1 MPGERVVRPTET
13 LRRLV
18 PADLAMLSALEQA
31 ASPDPWTPHQ
41 LQAALVDSDTRV
53 FGIEH
58 GACLV
63 GHVVVVRLPFDAEL
77 QAILVVREARRQGA
91 AGRLLA
97 AGIEQARTWRSE
109 RLLLEVRAGNEAALA
124 LYRRAGFGEDGR
136 RRGYYPARLGGQ
148 REDALLM
155 SRPLA

>member
-1 MPGERVVRPTET
+1 MV
-13 LRRLV
+13 RRLG
-18 PADLAMLSALEQA
+18 PADLVALSSLEQA
-31 ASPDPWTPHQ
+31 ASAGPWTQTQ
-41 LQAALVDSDTRV
+41 LQAALADPDTRV

-58 GACLV
+58 ETCLA
-63 GHVVVVRLPFDAEL
+63 GHAVVVRLPFDAEL
-77 QAILVVREARRQGA
+77 QAILVAREARRQGVA
-91 AGRLLA
+91 RRLLA
-97 AGIEQARTWRSE
+97 AVIEQAQGWGSE

-136 RRGYYPARLGGQ
+136 RRGYYPARTAGQ